1 MFEEADETIS
11 LAMMQELLLE
21 LQDYC
26 ESGRDFSILEMVES
40 RTVLSNPR
48 ELLTDLVRHH
58 YSMLKERQP
67 DLSVEDYGSL
77 FPDHAPWSGKLAGLS
92 GSSMESSWDKER
104 TEAASVPLSGS
115 EEGITEFACGPLENL
130 PPQMQSALYERMHR
144 IKFKAG
150 DFVIREGTHG
160 DCLLVCVEG
169 AATVS
174 ISSDETTPIELGSI
188 FPGHVFGEMSLMG
201 TPLRTASVVAD
212 SDMTVLSL
220 SSSDFHDLC
229 QRHPE
234 FSNVMTMIVAD
245 RLGRRSHDALS
256 TVTLEGYKIN
266 RRLGRGG
273 MAVVYDAIQ
282 LETNRRVALKMM
294 SHRLAIDS
302 NARNWFT
309 REAEI
314 IANFHH
320 PGIPILYERFDA
332 FATSFI
338 AMEFL
343 EGCSLSDVSRIVGP
357 LDEESVLRI
366 LAQLADALSYAHQ
379 EQIVHRDI
387 KPSNCMLAPSGSV
400 KLMDFGLS
408 LPIFRGDDDR
418 PIAAGTPA
426 YISPEQMRGQNCP
439 AADWFSLGLVGFEL
453 TTGKKAFRPKNM
465 LQLSR
470 QYFDWKPD
478 QLLDSLASQS
488 SDLCKVLKMMLSLDV
503 DARGR
508 AVDHLSDYRKPVDV
522 GQWSCFQDEIN
533 PRENS

>member
-11 LAMMQELLLE
+11 LTMMQELLLE

-26 ESGRDFSILEMVES
+26 DSGKDFSIMQMVES

-67 DLSVEDYGSL
+67 DLSIEDYGSL

-92 GSSMESSWDKER
+92 GSSMESQLDRER
-104 TEAASVPLSGS
+104 SEAVSIPLSGS
-115 EEGITEFACGPLENL
+115 DEGVTDFACGPLEDL
-130 PPQMQSALYERMHR
+130 PALMQSALYERMHR

-160 DCLLVCVEG
+160 DCLLVCVDG

-174 ISSDETTPIELGSI
+174 ISSTDANPIELGSI
-188 FPGHVFGEMSLMG
+188 FPGHVFGEMALMG
-201 TPLRTASVVAD
+201 TPTRTASVVAD

-220 SSSDFHDLC
+220 SSSDFHELC

-273 MAVVYDAIQ
+273 MAVVYDAFQ
-282 LETNRRVALKMM
+282 LESNRRVALKMM
-294 SHRLAIDS
+294 SHRLAIDA
-302 NARNWFT
+302 NARDWFI

-314 IANFHH
+314 IERFHH

-343 EGCSLSDVSRIVGP
+343 EGCSLSDVARIVGP

-387 KPSNCMLAPSGSV
+387 KPSNCMLAPSGRV

-426 YISPEQMRGQNCP
+426 YISPEQMRGQICP

-453 TTGKKAFRPKNM
+453 ATGKKAFRPKNM

-470 QYFDWKPD
+470 QYFDYKPE
-478 QLLDSLASQS
+478 QLLEALPSQFG
-488 SDLCKVLKMMLSLDV
+488 DLCAVLKMMLSLDV
-503 DARGR
+503 DARGK
-508 AVDHLSDYRKPVDV
+508 AVDHLTDFRKPVDV
-522 GQWSCFQDEIN
+522 EQWSCFQDDVR
-533 PRENS
+533 PSQDA